1 MFCTNTSR
9 ANTDWAQS
17 LFYQRTSI
25 LECLKVAIEDFDLF
39 VFCVCF
45 SLFGFC
51 FFTFLLLA
59 GPNAMCDQLLCIS
72 GECIPSEARC
82 NGRKE
87 CADGS
92 DELGCGTFLIL
103 FSFIN
108 FYMEKTVTIIIM
120 WLLLNYFNASTVAL
134 YIHLNKI

>member
-1 MFCTNTSR
+1 
-9 ANTDWAQS
+9 
-17 LFYQRTSI
+17 LG
-25 LECLKVAIEDFDLF
+25 F
-39 VFCVCF
+39 V
-45 SLFGFC
+45 

-92 DELGCGTFLIL
+92 DELGCGTFLFL
-103 FSFIN
+103 FF
-108 FYMEKTVTIIIM
+108 FYQFLYGKNSHNNYDG
-120 WLLLNYFNASTVAL
+120 LLLNYFNASTVAL
-134 YIHLNKI
+134 YIHLNTI